1 MVHPHITLR
10 PIQPEDHAFLYR
22 VYASTRMDELAS
34 LGWELA
40 QVEGFLHMQCTAQHT
55 YYQQQCPEA
64 AFDIILLNDQPIGR
78 LYVVRGEDEIQ
89 IVDIALLPEHRNRGI
104 GSALLEGILAEAA
117 AARKP
122 VRIHVEKFNPA
133 LRLYQRL
140 GFHQLH
146 DTGVY
151 FLMEWSP
158 DAHHPDG
165 G

>member
-1 MVHPHITLR
+1 MVHAHITLR
-10 PIQPEDHAFLYR
+10 PIQPEDQAFLSR
-22 VYASTRMDELAS
+22 VYASTRMDELAP

-40 QVEGFLHMQCTAQHT
+40 QVEAFLHLQCTAQHT

-64 AFDIILLNDQPIGR
+64 AFDRILLHDQPIGR
-78 LYVVRGEDEIQ
+78 LYVARGEDELRM
-89 IVDIALLPEHRNRGI
+89 VDMALLPEHRHQGI

-117 AARKP
+117 AACKP
-122 VRIHVEKFNPA
+122 VRIHVEKCNPA

-151 FLMEWSP
+151 FLMEWSL
-158 DAHHPDG
+158 DAHRPDRG
-165 G
+165 